1 MNAAANGVAGLSLLE
16 QRVPS
21 PEGVGA
27 GQTATF
33 KCQIGRQY
41 LELQLAYSGVTL
53 AQLTEIRVMANGK
66 AIHTYSGVER
76 DALNQFRG
84 MAAASDDNILRIPF
98 TRSMLK
104 TMAAEVETGITTGV
118 PDAKGRLITA
128 FNVEVDIAAAA
139 TAPKLEMNA
148 TQANPSAGGPGTI
161 MHIKRFRRNL
171 SGAGEFE
178 ISDIPFGGPTTIA
191 LNAAYFFEGA
201 GETIDKIKIERE
213 TRSIWER
220 SKALNTRLQKDLKL
234 VPQSGLVVVDKTERG
249 YGGDFIDLAGYNDFR
264 YLLTSSG
271 QQNVTMLL
279 ETVGVLGD

>member
-1 MNAAANGVAGLSLLE
+1 MSAVAKMSLIE

-41 LELQLAYSGVTL
+41 LELQLNYTGVTL
-53 AQLTEIRVMANGK
+53 AQITEIRVMANGK

-76 DALNQFRG
+76 DAMNQYMG
-84 MAAASDDNILRIPF
+84 MAAANGILRIPF
-98 TRSMLK
+98 NRSRLK

-118 PDAKGRLITA
+118 AGPDGRIITA
-128 FNVEVDIAAAA
+128 FNVEVDIDGAAS
-139 TAPKLEMNA
+139 APALSMNA

-161 MHIKRFRRNL
+161 MHVKRFRRNL

-191 LNAAYFFEGA
+191 LNRAFIFEGS
-201 GETIDKIKIERE
+201 GQEITKVKIERE
-213 TRSIWER
+213 LRSIWER
-220 SKALNTRLQKDLKL
+220 DKALNERLQSDNKL
-234 VPQSGLVVVDKTERG
+234 VPQSGLVVIDKTERG
-249 YGGDFIDLAGYNDFR
+249 YGGDPIDLAGYNDFR
-264 YLLTSSG
+264 YLLTSDGS
-271 QQNVTMLL
+271 QNITMLL
-279 ETVGVLGD
+279 ETMGILGD

>member
-1 MNAAANGVAGLSLLE
+1 MSAVAKMSLIE

-41 LELQLAYSGVTL
+41 LELQLNYTGVTL
-53 AQLTEIRVMANGK
+53 AQITEIRVMANGK

-76 DALNQFRG
+76 DAMNQYMG
-84 MAAASDDNILRIPF
+84 MAAANGILRIPF
-98 TRSMLK
+98 NRSRLK

-118 PDAKGRLITA
+118 AGPDGRIITA
-128 FNVEVDIAAAA
+128 FNVEVDIDGAAS
-139 TAPKLEMNA
+139 APALRMNA

-161 MHIKRFRRNL
+161 MHVKRFRRNL

-191 LNAAYFFEGA
+191 LNRAFIFEGS
-201 GETIDKIKIERE
+201 GQEITKVKIERE
-213 TRSIWER
+213 LRSIWER
-220 SKALNTRLQKDLKL
+220 DKALNERLQSDNKL
-234 VPQSGLVVVDKTERG
+234 VPQSGLVVIDKTERG
-249 YGGDFIDLAGYNDFR
+249 YGGDPIDLAGYNDFR
-264 YLLTSSG
+264 YLLTSDGS
-271 QQNVTMLL
+271 QNITMLL
-279 ETVGVLGD
+279 ETMGILGD

>member
-1 MNAAANGVAGLSLLE
+1 MNAVAKMSLIE

-41 LELQLAYSGVTL
+41 LELQLNYSGVTL
-53 AQLTEIRVMANGK
+53 AQITEIRVMANGK
-66 AIHTYSGVER
+66 AIHTYSGEER
-76 DALNQFRG
+76 DAMNQYMG
-84 MAAASDDNILRIPF
+84 MAAANGILRIPF
-98 TRSMLK
+98 NRSRLK

-118 PDAKGRLITA
+118 AGPDGRIITA

-139 TAPKLEMNA
+139 SAPALSMNA

-161 MHIKRFRRNL
+161 MHVKRFRRNL

-191 LNAAYFFEGA
+191 LNRAFIFEGS
-201 GETIDKIKIERE
+201 GQEITKVKIERE
-213 TRSIWER
+213 LRSIWER
-220 SKALNTRLQKDLKL
+220 DKALNERLQSDNKL
-234 VPQSGLVVVDKTERG
+234 VPQSGLVVIDKTERG
-249 YGGDFIDLAGYNDFR
+249 YGGDPIDLAGYNDFR
-264 YLLTSSG
+264 YLLTSDGS
-271 QQNVTMLL
+271 QNITMLL
-279 ETVGVLGD
+279 ETMGILGD

>member
-1 MNAAANGVAGLSLLE
+1 MNAVAKMSLIE

-41 LELQLAYSGVTL
+41 LELQLNYTGVTL
-53 AQLTEIRVMANGK
+53 AQIKEIRVMANGK

-76 DALNQFRG
+76 DAMNQYMG
-84 MAAASDDNILRIPF
+84 MAAANGILRIPF
-98 TRSMLK
+98 NRSRLK

-118 PDAKGRLITA
+118 AGADGRIITA
-128 FNVEVDIAAAA
+128 FNVEVDIDDAAS
-139 TAPKLEMNA
+139 APALSMNA

-191 LNAAYFFEGA
+191 LNRAFIFEGS
-201 GETIDKIKIERE
+201 GQEITKVKIERE
-213 TRSIWER
+213 LRSIWER
-220 SKALNTRLQKDLKL
+220 DKALNERLQSDNKL
-234 VPQSGLVVVDKTERG
+234 VPQSGLVVIDKTERG
-249 YGGDFIDLAGYNDFR
+249 YGGDPIDLAGYNDFR
-264 YLLTSSG
+264 YLLTSDGS
-271 QQNVTMLL
+271 QNITMLL
-279 ETVGVLGD
+279 ETMGILGD